1 MSFFLVDESSKS
13 LKSPPARSFSKRNDV
28 TDHPNK
34 EEADDSEFE
43 DDTDVIVD
51 DLDESEKPN
60 LSLEASRSG
69 IGNEKEGSSD
79 DEDAGEFSQVYNK

>member
-13 LKSPPARSFSKRNDV
+13 SKSPPARSFSKRNDV

-34 EEADDSEFE
+34 EEAADSEFE
-43 DDTDVIVD
+43 DDVIVD

-60 LSLEASRSG
+60 PSREASRSG